1 MKTTCSLFLVI
12 ILPLFASAQFGEVHG
27 TITGKSDGLPLPG
40 ATVSYYINGNLHGVV
55 ADSLGKFKIKPLTPG
70 KYDFKASFITFSPSE
85 VQNVVVSAE
94 KITYVNFTL
103 PPDNQLPVVEIPWE
117 APLIDPGTTATMK
130 VLGTEEIEH
139 AVSRDLKDLVATTAG
154 VYQADDGGSLN
165 VRGSREDATLYIVD
179 GIKMSGPF
187 SLPKSAIAEIS
198 VLTGGIPAQYGDAT
212 GGIVIITT
220 KSFRRPSR

>member
-1 MKTTCSLFLVI
+1 MKATCYLLLLIV
-12 ILPLFASAQFGEVHG
+12 LPLLTSAQFGEVRG

-40 ATVSYYINGNLHGVV
+40 ATISYYFNGNLHGVV
-55 ADSLGKFKIKPLTPG
+55 ADSLGRFKIKPLAPG
-70 KYDFKASFITFSPSE
+70 KYDFKASFITFSSSE
-85 VQNVVVSAE
+85 VRDVVVSTE
-94 KITYVNFTL
+94 KITYVNFVL
-103 PPDNQLPVVEIPWE
+103 SPDNQLPVVEIPWE
-117 APLIDPGTTATMK
+117 APLIDPGVTATMK
-130 VLGTEEIEH
+130 VIGTEEIEH

-154 VYQADDGGSLN
+154 VYQEDDGGSLN

-179 GIKMSGPF
+179 GIKMTGPF
-187 SLPKSAIAEIS
+187 SLPNSAIAEIS